1 MSEFDFDD
9 DLELPEQPAQEA
21 PVYRRPVKKKKGG
34 KIMYYALIALCL
46 GVFIYCAIYIANY
59 YADAFQ
65 TESGYDHLSDLVN
78 GAQSGEDPEPTLFPG
93 GSVSMGGQA
102 GSADESRILEKYQK
116 VYAKNNDLVGWL
128 KIPGTEV
135 DYPVVQS
142 KNNKDFYLKHSFYG
156 NESASG
162 CLYVREACDVF
173 KPSDNVVI
181 YGHHMT
187 YGGMFATLDRY
198 TRKSFWE
205 ENQYFNFDTIY
216 EEHTY
221 QIIAVFKTSANLGEG
236 FAYHIFNDA
245 NSEEEFNEFIQT
257 VHSLQMYDT
266 GVTAVYGDMLV
277 CLSTCEETLNNGRF
291 VVVAKRIS

>member
-1 MSEFDFDD
+1 MSEFDINE
-9 DLELPEQPAQEA
+9 ELEQPIEEA
-21 PVYRRPVKKKKGG
+21 PEKPAKKKKKGS
-34 KIMYYALIALCL
+34 KVVYYGLIAICL
-46 GVFIYCAIYIANY
+46 GVFIYCAIYIAD
-59 YADAFQ
+59 YASNAYQSENAYGDLA
-65 TESGYDHLSDLVN
+65 DLVHD
-78 GAQSGEDPEPTLFPG
+78 AQSETEDPDSTEFV
-93 GSVSMGGQA
+93 GSISMGGQA
-102 GSADESRILEKYQK
+102 GTADESKILEKYRA

-128 KIPGTEV
+128 TIPGTNV

-142 KNNKDFYLKHSFYG
+142 KNNKDYYLNHSFYG
-156 NESASG
+156 SSSASG
-162 CLYVREACDVF
+162 CLYVRELCDVF

-198 TRKSFWE
+198 MKKSFWE
-205 ENQYFNFDTIY
+205 ENPTFTFDTIY

-221 QIIAVFKTSANLGEG
+221 QVIAVFKTSANLGEG

-245 NSEEEFNEFIQT
+245 QSEEEFNEFIQT

-266 GVTAVYGDMLV
+266 GVTAEYGDMLV
-277 CLSTCEETLNNGRF
+277 SLSTCEETLKNGRF